1 MTHSLNLKHINA
13 ALYDN
18 SDTQFIILCSAD
30 KCDAARALSQV
41 LNAIVDLNMQESDEV
56 DEQDEKDY
64 ERRSR
69 AESFLFALANDL
81 TSGYRDVNPLLDLG
95 D

>member
-1 MTHSLNLKHINA
+1 MQLNLEHINA
-13 ALYDN
+13 AFYDN
-18 SDTQFIILCSAD
+18 DDARRIILCSAD

-41 LNAIVDLNMQESDEV
+41 LNAIVDLNMQESDEA

-69 AESFLFALANDL
+69 AESFLFALANEMTKGD
-81 TSGYRDVNPLLDLG
+81 RDVQALLDW
-95 D
+95 DRW